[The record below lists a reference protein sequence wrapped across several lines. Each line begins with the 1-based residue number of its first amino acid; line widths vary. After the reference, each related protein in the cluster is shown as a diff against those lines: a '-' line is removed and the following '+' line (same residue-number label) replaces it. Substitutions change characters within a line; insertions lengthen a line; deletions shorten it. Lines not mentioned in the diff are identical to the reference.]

1 MTAVMATELHEE
13 LHGPEVVRLIQLL
26 RRLPHQ
32 VVLATSKTATLT
44 TEDVLECLPFA
55 SMNHFPEK

>member
-26 RRLPHQ
+26 RCLPHQ

-44 TEDVLECLPFA
+44 TEDF
-55 SMNHFPEK
+55 F